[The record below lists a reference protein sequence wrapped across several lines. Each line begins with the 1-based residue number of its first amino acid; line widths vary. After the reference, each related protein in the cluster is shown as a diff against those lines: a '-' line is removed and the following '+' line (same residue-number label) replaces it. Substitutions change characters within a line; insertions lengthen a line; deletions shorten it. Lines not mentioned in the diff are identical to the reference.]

1 MDTRIRMGELGG
13 LIVSNGYDYDLV
25 NDDVL
30 QTTVIADGNI
40 EVQKW
45 LTNCRSSPMW
55 RPSRLKRL
63 SSLRNMRS
71 GRKGALPGTVA
82 GKVDRFGQCRRDGCR
97 S

>member
-30 QTTVIADGNI
+30 QKPRCHCDGNI

-45 LTNCRSSPMW
+45 LTNC
-55 RPSRLKRL
+55 
-63 SSLRNMRS
+63 
-71 GRKGALPGTVA
+71 
-82 GKVDRFGQCRRDGCR
+82 
-97 S
+97 